1 MAGSLSPD
9 PVAYLPLFFLCAP
22 RLMILQVEV
31 IKKYFKAIYVV
42 DVSPSLLE
50 IAQKRV
56 KSMDLTNIVH
66 IIEQDFTS
74 PSIFKSIPFLES
86 KVDMVT
92 FSYSLSMIP
101 DKIAALN
108 NALKFLQPNGH
119 GALGLADFFL
129 VRHENRDDTL
139 PFILSNLRKLEAL
152 FHRKW
157 FEQDRVHLISTSLIK
172 RIDQVTTCVWDER
185 FRGGVPLLPVLRP
198 YHGAYVALTGTSSN
212 KKPEQQ

>member
-1 MAGSLSPD
+1 MQ
-9 PVAYLPLFFLCAP
+9 
-22 RLMILQVEV
+22 QVEV

-42 DVSPSLLE
+42 DVSSSLLE
-50 IAQKRV
+50 VAQKRV
-56 KSMDLTNIVH
+56 KAMELTKIVH
-66 IIEQDFTS
+66 LIEQDFTS
-74 PSIFKSIPFLES
+74 PMIFKTIPFLEG

-119 GALGLADFFL
+119 GAVGLADFYL
-129 VRHENRDDTL
+129 VRHENRDETL
-139 PFILSNLRKLEAL
+139 PFVLSNLRKMEAL

-172 RIDQVTTCVWDER
+172 KIDEVTTCVWDER

-198 YHGAYVALTGTSSN
+198 YHGAYVALTGKS
-212 KKPEQQ
+212 KKTEEQ